1 MQHTHFIVGI
11 EIQRDLKAS
20 LINLY
25 IEDLIS
31 ESFSLSPIQL
41 IQRNCAIFLLKVKQV
56 EVIADLKLLSKV
68 VY

>member
-31 ESFSLSPIQL
+31 ETFD
-41 IQRNCAIFLLKVKQV
+41 LL
-56 EVIADLKLLSKV
+56 IADLKVLSKV